1 MQSRKTILPP
11 SRPVLILLPLSL
23 IEALDDAANVLKMS
37 RSDVVRRSL
46 MRDVQGAL
54 REEVARSRSYQE
66 PWSRSW

>member
-23 IEALDDAANVLKMS
+23 IEALDYAANVLKMS

-46 MRDVQGAL
+46 MREVHGAL